1 MCCERSYIMSSVNV
15 DPQLRK
21 RLKKLAALKDVTQ
34 ATVIKEALDLL
45 EAKLKEN
52 KNDKLKHPGEEILD
66 NYFKSINL
74 EDWEIEIMDN
84 LGLEEGIDIEDLR
97 MEFREFS

>member
-1 MCCERSYIMSSVNV
+1 MSSVNV

-45 EAKLKEN
+45 EAKIQEKN
-52 KNDKLKHPGEEILD
+52 KVKLKHPGEEILD
-66 NYFKSINL
+66 TYFNSINL

-84 LGLEEGIDIEDLR
+84 LSVEGMDIDDLR
-97 MEFREFS
+97 MEFHEIN